1 MSSIAPSDEMHT
13 SGRIFDQSHS
23 FRDRCVS
30 LLVVLYSHFNV
41 CYVTGLTLWDQ
52 PPQTRSPRFS
62 RGILITPQILPRV
75 VPTSLQPPTANSS
88 PKCGAGSLTGR
99 RWYNLPPRQPAL
111 KVPIRLHSVMCT
123 DLQAL
128 RCPLRPPPGPSRAAS
143 HDPHL
148 RPRPR
153 PILSLPLPPTFNT
166 TVMHTSRTI
175 TCHKSSYI
183 TSTSSKRCSTSL
195 RSAVCRIKPSS
206 SRAPHWSRRP
216 CSARHTAQPTETP
229 RCRTTPTTTLTT
241 LLLLSPTTPSPRR
254 PVPERAVSCRTAR
267 TTTPIA
273 TSHRTT
279 TSSPHLYPL
288 NPHSQQVV
296 TWGGL
301 RAILHPR
308 PQQRPSPLRPHH
320 QRPAAES
327 PLSTRRSA

>member
-1 MSSIAPSDEMHT
+1 MRISLESSERIRKQQKELIALLQRSHAMSSSASHAADNSSVMSAAGDSYMSSIAPSDEMHT

-195 RSAVCRIKPSS
+195 
-206 SRAPHWSRRP
+206 
-216 CSARHTAQPTETP
+216 
-229 RCRTTPTTTLTT
+229 
-241 LLLLSPTTPSPRR
+241 
-254 PVPERAVSCRTAR
+254 
-267 TTTPIA
+267 
-273 TSHRTT
+273 
-279 TSSPHLYPL
+279 
-288 NPHSQQVV
+288 
-296 TWGGL
+296 
-301 RAILHPR
+301 
-308 PQQRPSPLRPHH
+308 
-320 QRPAAES
+320 
-327 PLSTRRSA
+327 